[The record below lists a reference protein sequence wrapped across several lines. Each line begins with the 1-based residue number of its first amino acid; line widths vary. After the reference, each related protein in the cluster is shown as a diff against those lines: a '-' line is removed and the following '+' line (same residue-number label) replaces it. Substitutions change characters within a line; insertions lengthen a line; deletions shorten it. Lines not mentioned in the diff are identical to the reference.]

1 MSTGGGTQNTVQKLP
16 LEGIR
21 VIDFTAV
28 WAGPH
33 VTQWL
38 AVMGAEVIKIE
49 SRLRPDMI
57 RAYWNLQSTGHSINS
72 EFAEFNYGKKGCTLN
87 MTQPRAR
94 EIVRELVGIS
104 DIVTENFGG
113 AVMDRW
119 GLGYAELAALKP
131 DIIMYAG
138 SGFGRTGPYKEFP
151 AFAGIAEAF
160 AGLCHLNGY
169 PGGDPRPMATF
180 GYADVTSAEHGALA
194 ILAALHHREETGEG
208 QYIDL
213 SMTEVVSSLLFEPI
227 MDYTM
232 NGRVQD
238 RQGNR
243 DSVMAPHGCYRCRG
257 DDEWVAIAVSSD
269 EEWRAFCDAMGNPAW
284 TSDERFRDTIGRWRN
299 QDELDALIG
308 DWTRDYAHYEVAEM
322 LQRVGVMAGPSL
334 KMEEVIQ
341 DPHLKERGFH
351 LEVDH
356 PGLGTW
362 CLAALPWKLS
372 DVPPGNYEHA
382 PELGEHN
389 DYVFGELLSMSAEE
403 IARLEEEQVIY

>member
-1 MSTGGGTQNTVQKLP
+1 MEKLP
-16 LEGIR
+16 LQGIR
-21 VIDFTAV
+21 VVDFTAV

-49 SRLRPDMI
+49 SRLRPDI
-57 RAYWNLQSTGHSINS
+57 VRAYWNLESTGHSINS
-72 EFAEFNYGKKGCTLN
+72 EFATFNYGKKGCTLN
-87 MTQPRAR
+87 MTQPKAR
-94 EIVRELVGIS
+94 EIVRELVKIS
-104 DIVTENFGG
+104 DVVVENFGG
-113 AVMDRW
+113 SVMDRW
-119 GLGYAELAALKP
+119 GLGYAELVKLKP

-151 AFAGIAEAF
+151 AFAGIVEAF

-180 GYADVTSAEHGALA
+180 GYADITSAEHGALA

-213 SMTEVVSSLLFEPI
+213 SMTEVVSTLLFEPI
-227 MDYTM
+227 IDFAM
-232 NGRVQD
+232 NGRVHD
-238 RQGNR
+238 RQGNHH
-243 DSVMAPHGCYRCRG
+243 SVMAPHGCYRCRG

-269 EEWRAFCDAMGNPAW
+269 EEWRALCDVMGNPTW
-284 TSDERFRDTIGRWRN
+284 TSEERFHDGLNRWKN
-299 QDELDALIG
+299 QVELDAHIA
-308 DWTRDYAHYEVAEM
+308 DWTRDHTHHEVTEM

-334 KMEEVIQ
+334 KIEEVV
-341 DPHLKERGFH
+341 DDRHLTERGFH
-351 LEVDH
+351 VEVDH

-362 CLAALPWKLS
+362 RLAALPWKLS
-372 DVPPGNYEHA
+372 DVPPGNYEHG

-389 DYVFGELLSMSAEE
+389 NYVFGELLRMSAEE
-403 IARLEEEQVIY
+403 IARLQEEGVIF